1 MPHFV
6 GRLNSPSPEKVSI
19 LLKSQYGATDV
30 SDATETDVTAT
41 DEATPPSEITPM
53 QELCAIVKFAVPAGL
68 SRAAGMVVANTDT
81 VYLGHV
87 GSAQQGAASLA
98 FNITGLFSFLYG
110 GCCFVQTSLVSQ
122 AIGAKNPHLA
132 GVWLQITMSVVLAIA
147 IPSAAFFFFGTHYV
161 VSLLS
166 PDPEVADD
174 AMAFNRIYWAYTLLA
189 AVNLTLIQFASG
201 LSENTGALLGTICT
215 VTVNIAFN
223 QIFIY
228 GCYGWSGLGFVGSP
242 LASTCAMACQLLV
255 FAAYS
260 FGWRRIHLETG
271 AWKGLTYSAY
281 RGDRLSTFG

>member
-6 GRLNSPSPEKVSI
+6 GQLNSPSPEKVAI

-30 SDATETDVTAT
+30 TETVLTAN
-41 DEATPPSEITPM
+41 DEATQPSEITPM
-53 QELCAIVKFAVPAGL
+53 QELCAIIKFAVPASV
-68 SRAAGMVVANTDT
+68 SRVAGGVVANTDT

-87 GSAQQGAASLA
+87 GSAEQAAASLA
-98 FNITGLFSFLYG
+98 FNITGLFSFMYG

-174 AMAFNRIYWAYTLLA
+174 AMAFNRIYWAYTLIA
-189 AVNLTLIQFASG
+189 AVNLTLIQFAAG
-201 LSENTGALLGTICT
+201 LSENTGALLGTVCT
-215 VTVNIAFN
+215 VILNVAFN

-228 GCYGWSGLGFVGSP
+228 GIYGWEGLGFVGSP
-242 LASTCAMACQLLV
+242 LASTCAMACQLVV
-255 FAAYS
+255 FVAYS
-260 FGWRRIHLETG
+260 FGWKRIHLETG
-271 AWKGLTYSAY
+271 AWEGLKWTAY
-281 RGDRLSTFG
+281 RRDRLDTFG